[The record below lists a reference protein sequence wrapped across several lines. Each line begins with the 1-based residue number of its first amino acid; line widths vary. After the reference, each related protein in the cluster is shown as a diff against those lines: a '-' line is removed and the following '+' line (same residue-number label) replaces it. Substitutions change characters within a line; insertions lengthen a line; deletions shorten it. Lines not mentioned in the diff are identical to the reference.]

1 VDTRFQPLAID
12 CKKSVQVIV
21 HPMTEIRDVRLGV
34 GGGIDLTRFLSS
46 GTQSMTE
53 CSVTLN
59 WNHELYGAFQPQ
71 PNQVLEVRLQG
82 KTLWVGIIETISQYK
97 VSRGVRSMEVSAR
110 TRETL
115 SKWKQPKIVTKH
127 YPAQTSLTSIATD
140 IGRYMGLQEDEI
152 VLASSPL
159 ATAHS
164 NTQMAGI
171 SAWEMLNTLLLATG
185 QTPFIDG
192 LGRLRTA
199 SRDVRTTPANFAL
212 PQNRILD
219 VTASRVRPP
228 VTRVRVEWLDPV
240 LKKSYQT
247 GRRLGDVTIGTGWF
261 IPYLQKEIWF
271 SSDKTQRAENT
282 YLKIVQSANSLFIP
296 VCDENYSQ
304 TSEFTGEIQLTNFA
318 PVLGLGAL
326 IASITASHAV
336 PDSVAL
342 LATIPVGRLLEATAH
357 IAMLLTIS
365 AVGTGVY
372 EVWGNPFEWVH
383 ARNTT
388 EAFDQNSPL
397 FIDNP
402 TDIESNFIVNE
413 DHAQAVAIREL
424 IYKASEANEWST
436 TIVDDPRI
444 EYGDILK
451 FPDGSRIYVTDYTR
465 PLGRESDVTLQVKG
479 FLLVSGSATL
489 PSPTPTPDPTP
500 TPAAPAW
507 TTSTTLPA
515 MQAGDAF
522 SLQLV
527 AANTTSFA
535 LTSGAFPAGV
545 TMSTAGLVSGTPT
558 SAGAVSFTVTATGT
572 GGTTPRTFAGTVA
585 AAPAV
590 TLRPLSTNGAH
601 IVDPDGNTVRLKGVN
616 WHGTEGGNHMP
627 HVLWGRNYKSIID
640 QIKSM
645 GFNCIRLPLSADIN
659 GSTMPQSLAT
669 YFNPDLNGLTT
680 LQLLIKV
687 VDYAGSVGVYVFLDC
702 HRLTSGAGTD
712 SAISSDTLSSIVSF
726 WQLMATTFKDHPAV
740 CGADLYNEPYTVD
753 WPTLAGFYSTIGNAI
768 HAIAPNWLI
777 ICEGDTNYNGVSY
790 WWGGQLAGAA
800 SNPVSL
806 TLPNKLV
813 YSAHDYAHSVGQ
825 QQWLKSTSNP
835 NVDNWPD
842 NLPAIWDAAWGYLV
856 KNGTAPVI
864 IGEFGGKFGWDTS
877 GNVDVSQPDAA
888 YEKQWLAQLIAYMN
902 TNGVSA
908 TYWTF
913 TSQSGDTGGL
923 LQGDDLT
930 PQSGKLTLLQGFLS

>member
-1 VDTRFQPLAID
+1 
-12 CKKSVQVIV
+12 
-21 HPMTEIRDVRLGV
+21 
-34 GGGIDLTRFLSS
+34 
-46 GTQSMTE
+46 
-53 CSVTLN
+53 
-59 WNHELYGAFQPQ
+59 
-71 PNQVLEVRLQG
+71 
-82 KTLWVGIIETISQYK
+82 
-97 VSRGVRSMEVSAR
+97 
-110 TRETL
+110 
-115 SKWKQPKIVTKH
+115 
-127 YPAQTSLTSIATD
+127 
-140 IGRYMGLQEDEI
+140 
-152 VLASSPL
+152 
-159 ATAHS
+159 
-164 NTQMAGI
+164 
-171 SAWEMLNTLLLATG
+171 
-185 QTPFIDG
+185 
-192 LGRLRTA
+192 
-199 SRDVRTTPANFAL
+199 
-212 PQNRILD
+212 
-219 VTASRVRPP
+219 
-228 VTRVRVEWLDPV
+228 
-240 LKKSYQT
+240 
-247 GRRLGDVTIGTGWF
+247 
-261 IPYLQKEIWF
+261 
-271 SSDKTQRAENT
+271 
-282 YLKIVQSANSLFIP
+282 
-296 VCDENYSQ
+296 
-304 TSEFTGEIQLTNFA
+304 
-318 PVLGLGAL
+318 
-326 IASITASHAV
+326 
-336 PDSVAL
+336 
-342 LATIPVGRLLEATAH
+342 
-357 IAMLLTIS
+357 
-365 AVGTGVY
+365 
-372 EVWGNPFEWVH
+372 
-383 ARNTT
+383 
-388 EAFDQNSPL
+388 
-397 FIDNP
+397 
-402 TDIESNFIVNE
+402 
-413 DHAQAVAIREL
+413 
-424 IYKASEANEWST
+424 
-436 TIVDDPRI
+436 
-444 EYGDILK
+444 
-451 FPDGSRIYVTDYTR
+451 
-465 PLGRESDVTLQVKG
+465 
-479 FLLVSGSATL
+479 
-489 PSPTPTPDPTP
+489 
-500 TPAAPAW
+500 
-507 TTSTTLPA
+507 
-515 MQAGDAF
+515 
-522 SLQLV
+522 
-527 AANTTSFA
+527 
-535 LTSGAFPAGV
+535 
-545 TMSTAGLVSGTPT
+545 
-558 SAGAVSFTVTATGT
+558 
-572 GGTTPRTFAGTVA
+572 
-585 AAPAV
+585 
-590 TLRPLSTNGAH
+590 
-601 IVDPDGNTVRLKGVN
+601 
-616 WHGTEGGNHMP
+616 MP